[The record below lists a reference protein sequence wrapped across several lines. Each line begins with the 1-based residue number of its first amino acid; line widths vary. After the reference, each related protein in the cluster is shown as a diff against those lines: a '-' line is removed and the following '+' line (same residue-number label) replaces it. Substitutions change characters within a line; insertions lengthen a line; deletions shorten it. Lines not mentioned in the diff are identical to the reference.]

1 MIELKELRK
10 TYKANNLEV
19 LKGINIA
26 FSDLGFVSILGPSG
40 CGKTTLL
47 NIIGGL
53 DKATSGN
60 LIIDGVDTSN
70 YRERDWDHYRNENV
84 GFVFQDF
91 NLIGHLN
98 VYKNVEL
105 SLTLTGIS
113 KKKRHERVIDA
124 LKKVGLLSH
133 KNDLPRRLSGGE
145 KQRVAIARA
154 IVNDPKIILADEP
167 TGSLDS
173 KTSIQIL
180 DILSKVSKDHL
191 VVMVTHNEEFAKT
204 YSSRI
209 IKLLDGV
216 VTSDEAN
223 TIEKVEA
230 KKEAKRHKKMS
241 LFSALFLSFKN
252 LLLKW
257 PRTLLTILAG
267 SIGIVGVSLVLAVS
281 SGVTNYI
288 ADVQKVALGS
298 YPITVT
304 SSVKSS
310 PSVSVYDDKEEFP
323 SDEVVTIVKSDSVY
337 EHLNVI
343 ENEFF
348 DYFDKLDPSLYSWV
362 NYNRTIKMD
371 ILAKLND
378 TYKKVST
385 SYLYEM
391 TDNFDIVNDNYDCL
405 YGHFPTEYNEIAI
418 LIDSYN
424 CINAQILYY
433 MGMDYERE
441 TITFSELLEQE
452 FKLITSDEAYVKS
465 GDRYYQYGSSYYE
478 DLYNNSKVTLKIS
491 GILRIKP
498 QSTSEIYQSS
508 FLYTTKLTDYIYET
522 NLNSEIVQEQLEYG
536 LSKNVFTGQPFEDE
550 ESLSYTLKKE
560 YVYEYQLKDLGIVK
574 QVNRFYIY
582 TEKFS
587 DRLIIEDYIDK
598 YKDINPDSYIRIT
611 YSDYMKRI
619 TEEFTTF
626 VNILTKV
633 LIIFALISLLV
644 SSILI
649 SIISYISVLERT
661 KEIGILRSIGAS
673 RFDIF
678 TIFSSETMIIG
689 VLSGL
694 LGVVL
699 AHIFSSPISR
709 LVKRLIEENSSATTN
724 LKTFRIVNFTLE
736 QTLVIIIGSILI
748 TMISGLVPTII
759 ASLKKPI
766 DALKSGNE

>member
-1 MIELKELRK
+1 MIELKDLRK
-10 TYKANNLEV
+10 TYKSNNLEV
-19 LKGINIA
+19 LKGLNLK
-26 FSDLGFVSILGPSG
+26 FSDLGFVSVLGPSG

-53 DKATSGN
+53 DSATQGS
-60 LIIDGVDTSN
+60 LVIDGVDTSN
-70 YRERDWDHYRNENV
+70 YSEKDWDHYRNDNV

-105 SLTLTGIS
+105 SLTLTGIT
-113 KKKRHERVIDA
+113 KKERKRKVLEA
-124 LKKVGLLSH
+124 LSKVGLE
-133 KNDLPRRLSGGE
+133 KRCNDLPRRLSGGE
-145 KQRVAIARA
+145 RQRVAIARA
-154 IVNDPKIILADEP
+154 IVNNPKIILADEP

-180 DILSKVSKDHL
+180 DILKEVSLDHL
-191 VVMVTHNEEFAKT
+191 VVMVTHNEEFAKK

-209 IKLLDGV
+209 IHLLDGV
-216 VTSDEAN
+216 VTSDEEFLEVQKGQ
-223 TIEKVEA
+223 EKET
-230 KKEAKRHKKMS
+230 KKHKKMS

-257 PRTLLTILAG
+257 PRTLLTVLAG

-323 SDEVVTIVKSDSVY
+323 SDEVVTIIKSDLVY

-348 DYFDKLDPSLYSWV
+348 DYFDKLDTSLYSWV

-371 ILAKLND
+371 ILAKNND

-391 TDNFDIVNDNYDCL
+391 TDNFDIINDNYDCL
-405 YGHFPTEYNEIAI
+405 YGHFPSEFNEIAI
-418 LIDSYN
+418 LVDSYN
-424 CINAQILYY
+424 CISAQILYY

-441 TITFSELLEQE
+441 SITFSELLEQE
-452 FKLITSDEAYVKS
+452 FKLITADEAYVKS
-465 GDRYYQYGSSYYE
+465 GDRYYQYGSSYYP
-478 DLYNNSKVTLKIS
+478 DLYDNSKVTLKIS
-491 GILRIKP
+491 GIMRIKP
-498 QSTSEIYQSS
+498 DSTSEIYQSS
-508 FLYTTKLTDYIYET
+508 FLYTTALTDYVYET
-522 NLNSEIVQEQLEYG
+522 NLNSDIVKEQLEYG
-536 LSKNVFTGQPFEDE
+536 LSKNVFTGEEFKDE
-550 ESLSYTLKKE
+550 ENLSYTLKKE
-560 YVYEYQLKDLGIVK
+560 YIYEYQLKDLGVVK

-582 TEKFS
+582 TERFS
-587 DRLIIEDYIDK
+587 DRLVIEDYIDK
-598 YKDINPDSYIRIT
+598 YKDVNPDSFVRIT

-626 VNILTKV
+626 VKILTKV

-689 VLSGL
+689 VLSGA
-694 LGVVL
+694 LGVLL
-699 AHIFSSPISR
+699 AHILSSPISK

-724 LKTFRIVNFTLE
+724 LRTFRIVNFTIE
-736 QTLVIIIGSILI
+736 QTVLIILGSIII
-748 TMISGLVPTII
+748 TMISGLIPTII

-766 DALKSGNE
+766 DALKSANE